1 MSPIKRFS
9 LVVIF
14 ILSLMSCSD
23 SKTSYY
29 RTWQEGHHLSD
40 SLMVDFYGEEN
51 AAIENVLG
59 LVLEAIDGNWEKV
72 EEMTSGSRKI
82 PVYTSFRAYS

>member
-40 SLMVDFYGEEN
+40 SLMVDFYGTYP
-51 AAIENVLG
+51 LRR
-59 LVLEAIDGNWEKV
+59 
-72 EEMTSGSRKI
+72 GS
-82 PVYTSFRAYS
+82 PHGC